1 MTDLDQR
8 VLLSL
13 VHGNAL
19 EVSSSDWLPGAPLP
33 AALHTGHKAIDFEHQ
48 QLLACMQSLRNLC
61 RDFAGKANCA
71 DCALEKRI
79 DCETDLV
86 GLLGDLLAF
95 ILDHFK
101 SEEVMMRES
110 LLLSMH
116 PEICEAHMEDHA
128 NISSKI
134 QEIILALDPLHTVG
148 LLRDLDVLLQRW
160 VSNHIQLHDLM
171 LGRWLESSGQQ
182 LDFGQS

>member
-8 VLLSL
+8 VLLAL
-13 VHGNAL
+13 VDQNAL

-33 AALHTGHKAIDFEHQ
+33 AALNTGHKAIDFEHR
-48 QLLACMQSLRNLC
+48 QLLASMHSLRNFC
-61 RDFAGKANCA
+61 RDFVGKTNCA
-71 DCALEKRI
+71 ECALEKRL

-101 SEEVMMRES
+101 NEEVMMRES
-110 LLLSMH
+110 LLLSLH

-134 QEIILALDPLHTVG
+134 QEIIVALDPLNTVS
-148 LLRDLDVLLQRW
+148 LLRDLDTLLQRW
-160 VSNHIQLHDLM
+160 VSNHVILHDLM